1 MPAAPTP
8 SPREDRR
15 LKRLEVGRL
24 QILDVAEDLFAEN
37 GYQGT
42 SLEQIAAATEYS
54 IGGLYKLFTS
64 KEDIFNAVMN
74 RRGAELR
81 SRIDDGLDESLSGE
95 ATLLLV
101 VSTFIRC
108 FREWPSFGRLS
119 ARVFSMHLEGFPAVT
134 GQAEALGFVMNTF
147 AAAIEQ
153 GQREGSFRAGNPARL
168 AYLIPGIINAQNQ
181 VDPVLANDPDGISLE
196 DLLEIVQGALRR
208 PAG

>member
-1 MPAAPTP
+1 VSSPQTP

-54 IGGLYKLFTS
+54 IGGIYKLFAS

-81 SRIDDGLDESLSGE
+81 TRLDAGIDESLSGE
-95 ATLLLV
+95 DKLLLV
-101 VSTFIRC
+101 VSTFVRC

-134 GQAEALGFVMNTF
+134 GQAEALGFVMNLF

-153 GQREGSFRAGNPARL
+153 GQREGTFRAGNPARL

-181 VDPVLANDPDGISLE
+181 VDPVLANDPDGITLE
-196 DLLEIVQGALRR
+196 DLLEIVKGALKR
-208 PAG
+208 PAN